1 MIKQASISFG
11 ESKNNTKMFLHYKK
25 KETFTQTLVSVTPT
39 EILHVKLEF
48 QKYTNKG
55 VDAITTS
62 CKCIISNLMK
72 MSEGCGTDSD
82 DD

>member
-1 MIKQASISFG
+1 MEKV
-11 ESKNNTKMFLHYKK
+11 KNNTKMFLHYKK

-48 QKYTNKG
+48 QKDANKG
-55 VDAITTS
+55 ADAITTS
-62 CKCIISNLMK
+62 CKSIISNLMK

-82 DD
+82 GD